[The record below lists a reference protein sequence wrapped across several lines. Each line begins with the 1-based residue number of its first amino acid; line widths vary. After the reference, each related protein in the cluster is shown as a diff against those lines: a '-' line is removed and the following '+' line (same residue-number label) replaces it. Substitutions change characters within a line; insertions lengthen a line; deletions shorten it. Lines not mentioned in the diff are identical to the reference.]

1 MADYKNEFG
10 VFGERPQVEKKFYD
24 RNKIVVGLTIF
35 FAIVTL
41 PFWPNVGKV
50 IPAPQPKLD
59 TPAIQKVE
67 QKERKCVMPTD
78 WMRAKHM
85 RLLIDWREE
94 VVRSEEASGPK
105 DFRVFESP
113 DGRKFT
119 ASLSNT
125 CMNCHSNKT
134 QFCDQCHNYVAVTPT
149 CWGCHLDKELK
160 VAQAE
165 AK

>member
-10 VFGERPQVEKKFYD
+10 VFAERPKVEKKLYD
-24 RNKIVVGLTIF
+24 GNKVIVGLLIF

-41 PFWPNVGKV
+41 PFWKNVGKV

-59 TPAIQKVE
+59 TPAIAKLAE
-67 QKERKCVMPTD
+67 KKCVMPTD
-78 WMRAKHM
+78 WMRANHM
-85 RLLIDWREE
+85 QLLIDWREG

-105 DFRVFESP
+105 DYRVFENP
-113 DGRKFT
+113 NGRKFL

-160 VAQAE
+160 VAQVE

>member
-10 VFGERPQVEKKFYD
+10 VFAERPKVEKKFYD
-24 RNKIVVGLTIF
+24 GNKIIVGLVIF

-41 PFWPNVGKV
+41 PFWKNVGKV

-59 TPAIQKVE
+59 TPAIAKLTE
-67 QKERKCVMPTD
+67 KKCVMPTD
-78 WMRAKHM
+78 WMRANHM
-85 RLLIDWREE
+85 QLLIDWREE
-94 VVRSEEASGPK
+94 VVRSQAQSGPS

-113 DGRKFT
+113 DGRKFL

-160 VAQAE
+160 VAQVE